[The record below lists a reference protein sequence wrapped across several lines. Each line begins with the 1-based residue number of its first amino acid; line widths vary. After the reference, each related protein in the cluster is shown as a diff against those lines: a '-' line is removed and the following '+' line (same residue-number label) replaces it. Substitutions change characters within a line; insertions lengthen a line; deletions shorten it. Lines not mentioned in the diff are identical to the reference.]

1 MNRSAAALAEATV
14 QQQVGQLAE
23 QVEVLA
29 ADYREITNVLSGE

>member
-1 MNRSAAALAEATV
+1 MELEEDL

-29 ADYREITNVLSGE
+29 ADYREITSVLSGE